1 MERRSFLEKVC
12 IASAATILPSAL
24 FKKGKGFVFE
34 QTDVE
39 GVGVGISV
47 CDTLS
52 NGFFGRQLI
61 SVYGP
66 ENGFIEAFLIHT
78 FLYQLIAQRKRV
90 DYISS
95 TGSLKRGEQSYL
107 RRFGFSTTDEMRKSL
122 TKSGII
128 DNLRIIEIY
137 PYEQNWKDYVA
148 QAKEQHPDSIIVDD
162 IKFIEGYFREK
173 GMVKQLK
180 LLAAEVQAP
189 VFVHAELNRKRSQG
203 HLTAY
208 SLRKDFDQGSDV
220 LISVVPKHVIDFK
233 VDGITVGKRFLLDL
247 KLIGVS
253 CPCALHRSYGGVFP
267 IEFVDYELRFA
278 GL

>member
-1 MERRSFLEKVC
+1 MERRSFLVKVC

-24 FKKGKGFVFE
+24 FKKGKGIVFE
-34 QTDVE
+34 QTDVD
-39 GVGVGISV
+39 GVGVGILA
-47 CDTLS
+47 CDALS
-52 NGFFGRQLI
+52 NGFFAGQLI

-66 ENGFIEAFLIHT
+66 ENGIIEAFLIHT

-95 TGSLKRGEQSYL
+95 TGSLKRWEQSYL

-128 DNLRIIEIY
+128 DNLRIIEIN
-137 PYEQNWKDYVA
+137 PYEQNWKNYVI

-189 VFVHAELNRKRSQG
+189 VFIHAELDKKRNQG
-203 HLTAY
+203 HLKALN
-208 SLRKDFDQGSDV
+208 LRKDFDQVSDV

-253 CPCALHRSYGGVFP
+253 CPCAHHRSYGGVFP
-267 IEFVDYELRFA
+267 AEFVDYDLRFA
-278 GL
+278 SL

>member
-24 FKKGKGFVFE
+24 FKKGRGIVFE
-34 QTDVE
+34 KTDVD

-47 CDTLS
+47 CDALS
-52 NGFFGRQLI
+52 NGFFAGQLI

-66 ENGFIEAFLIHT
+66 ENAINEAFLIHIL
-78 FLYQLIAQRKRV
+78 FYQLIAQRKRV
-90 DYISS
+90 VYISS
-95 TGSLKRGEQSYL
+95 TGSLKRWEQIYL
-107 RRFGFSTTDEMRKSL
+107 RRLGFGTAGEMRKAL

-137 PYEQNWKDYVA
+137 PYEQNWKDYVV
-148 QAKEQHPDSIIVDD
+148 QAKEQHPDSILVDD

-173 GMVKQLK
+173 GLVKQLK

-189 VFVHAELNRKRSQG
+189 VFVHAEIESKRRKRY
-203 HLTAY
+203 LEALN
-208 SLRKDFDQGSDV
+208 LRKDFDQWSDV
-220 LISVVPKHVIDFK
+220 LISVVPKNVIDFK